1 MQSIQ
6 LIPDSILAAMLRGLI
21 VGLVLGLI
29 PLTLGFLRKKR
40 RLGVYGLFSST
51 IGGAILTGIFSL
63 IIVPVFA
70 WLILR
75 KPKTPITEVSEQSA
89 DTDKLE

>member
-6 LIPDSILAAMLRGLI
+6 LVPDSILSMLLRGLI

-29 PLTLGFLRKKR
+29 PLTLGFIKKKR
-40 RLGVYGLFSST
+40 RLGVYGFFSSG
-51 IGGAILTGIFSL
+51 IGSAILTGIFSL
-63 IIVPVFA
+63 IIVPVFV

-75 KPKTPITEVSEQSA
+75 KPRTPITEVSEQSA